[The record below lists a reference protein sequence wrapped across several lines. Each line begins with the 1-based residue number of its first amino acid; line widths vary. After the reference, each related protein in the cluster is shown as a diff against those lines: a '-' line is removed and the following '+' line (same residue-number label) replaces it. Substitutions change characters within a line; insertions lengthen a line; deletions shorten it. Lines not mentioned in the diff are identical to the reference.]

1 MDPLGSLAILNSS
14 DSGDLASNAL
24 LKIPP
29 GSTTV
34 YCPVNINNRHWI
46 LLILRRL
53 TSKIEVYDPQGNE
66 HPDVIRKN
74 KIFLGPAW
82 QVSYPEL
89 VRFQRFPRQSNGF
102 DCGVFVC
109 LYASY
114 LMSNKTFDFTQ
125 SDLPAMRK
133 WMAYRIARR

>member
-14 DSGDLASNAL
+14 DSGDLSSNAL

-66 HPDVIRKN
+66 HPDVIRKY

-82 QVSYPEL
+82 QPGRYHTLSWCGSSGSPVSRT
-89 VRFQRFPRQSNGF
+89 VST
-102 DCGVFVC
+102 VV
-109 LYASY
+109 Y
-114 LMSNKTFDFTQ
+114 LSACT
-125 SDLPAMRK
+125 PATS
-133 WMAYRIARR
+133 